1 MLDRTRDACDNG
13 RVARFLTLNTFLL
26 EVRLFGR
33 LHVYPP
39 APWAEKRLAA
49 LPAALAA
56 TGADVIALQEVYRR
70 PHRRFLADTLAG
82 AYPYTAGLEHSGIP
96 LGTGLMVLSRHPIA
110 VAEAFEFRAA
120 LVEER
125 IAIRKGGL
133 ECRVRF
139 PDLGTVRFINFHLVA
154 GGLAGHPEE
163 RRGETC
169 RSGQIDELAAR
180 ADTGNGEPVVMLGD
194 LNAGTRASPANYR
207 RMIGAGFRD
216 AVGEAGGGDLVSWDP
231 GNPLITGER
240 NRSLPPQRM
249 DQILIR
255 EAGSAHLAAAAA
267 AIVLDERAVDVGE
280 EAPLPLSDHYGV
292 AVDIVVRERPP
303 SVAG

>member
-1 MLDRTRDACDNG
+1 M
-13 RVARFLTLNTFLL
+13 ARFLTLNTFLL

-33 LHVYPP
+33 LNVYPP
-39 APWAEKRLAA
+39 APWTEERLAA

-70 PHRRFLADTLAG
+70 PHRRFLADALKG
-82 AYPYTAGLEHSGIP
+82 DYPHAAGLEHAGIP
-96 LGTGLMVLSRHPIA
+96 LGTGLMVLSRHPITD
-110 VAEAFEFRAA
+110 AEAVEFRAA
-120 LVEER
+120 LTEER

-133 ECRVRF
+133 DCRVRL
-139 PDLGTVRFINFHLVA
+139 PDLGTVRVIDFHLVA
-154 GGLAGHPEE
+154 GGLAGHPEG

-180 ADTGNGEPVVMLGD
+180 AATGGPEPLVLLGD

-207 RMIGAGFRD
+207 QMLDAGFRD
-216 AVGEAGGGDLVSWDP
+216 AVAEAGGGDLVSWDP
-231 GNPLITGER
+231 GNPLITGDH

-255 EAGSAHLAAAAA
+255 ENGSTHLTAEAA
-267 AIVLDERAVDVGE
+267 AIVLDEPTVDVGE
-280 EAPLPLSDHYGV
+280 AAVPLSDHYGV
-292 AVDIVVRERPP
+292 VVDIVDQGR
-303 SVAG
+303 SAGRVSPAG